1 MFSFQISC
9 QNVAV
14 CSFLMLKGLQA
25 FVSSSLSFVFVFR
38 VCSGLCE
45 SVWGHKEHLAITS
58 VTSPFPGPLFALMQ
72 KGTLV
77 PFRQLKPH
85 TVLGLCSI
93 SVQCQVCTK
102 TFFGLWA
109 SKCRWT
115 PYGCYLPR
123 QTCSIMFEVGIRLGR
138 IWGSKMLDAAYYV
151 GTAYISELSNCILLN
166 AAIVL
171 SWGVFGCVWRQ
182 WIGTWKAGTH
192 LVPFILARCF
202 SCLQMLK

>member
-102 TFFGLWA
+102 TFLAFGPPSVDERRMDVTYQVEGPHA
-109 SKCRWT
+109 VCSKRCCSE
-115 PYGCYLPR
+115 PGVSIVVGCFTTEIDPFSFSTLKYFEL
-123 QTCSIMFEVGIRLGR
+123 QT
-138 IWGSKMLDAAYYV
+138 A
-151 GTAYISELSNCILLN
+151 
-166 AAIVL
+166 
-171 SWGVFGCVWRQ
+171 
-182 WIGTWKAGTH
+182 
-192 LVPFILARCF
+192 
-202 SCLQMLK
+202 

>member
-123 QTCSIMFEVGIRLGR
+123 GGATCCMQQ
-138 IWGSKMLDAAYYV
+138 KMLLWTGCFYSCWLLYYRNRSFLIF
-151 GTAYISELSNCILLN
+151 YPE
-166 AAIVL
+166 
-171 SWGVFGCVWRQ
+171 VFWVANSITINKWDYYASVAEAS
-182 WIGTWKAGTH
+182 I
-192 LVPFILARCF
+192 
-202 SCLQMLK
+202 